1 MRHLWRSPHF
11 SLVLHVSVSSA
22 QTVPLLFVIARLLSW
37 ENRPNFIPWQ
47 FYSAKGM
54 TGYLAR
60 RRLTGHVAG
69 DGFVCNWAMTP
80 VTLLQVRSTFLR
92 HPQRE
97 SGRLMFEG
105 EWHRHQ
111 NVNRL
116 TQPCRTVRRRPKV
129 KTFRLKCKTAQVT
142 FISHQVT
149 VAAATTHR
157 FQATATLSGQTM

>member
-1 MRHLWRSPHF
+1 
-11 SLVLHVSVSSA
+11 
-22 QTVPLLFVIARLLSW
+22 
-37 ENRPNFIPWQ
+37 
-47 FYSAKGM
+47 M

-92 HPQRE
+92 HPQRG

-111 NVNRL
+111 SVNRL
-116 TQPCRTVRRRPKV
+116 TQPCTTVRRRPQV
-129 KTFRLKCKTAQVT
+129 MTFRLKCKTAQAT
-142 FISHQVT
+142 FICHQVT

-157 FQATATLSGQTM
+157 FHATATRSGQTMSVIAAQLAKVSTAQTSTRQTALTLNRTTTAAKDVCVRSWLDGQPGT